1 MKGAEEGSK
10 ASFLKDSAAVH
21 YRNGRHE
28 NSCMA
33 LEPGEWGCRKR
44 GWLGIR
50 NVTMTHRFE
59 REN

>member
-21 YRNGRHE
+21 YRNGRLE

-33 LEPGEWGCRKR
+33 PEPGEW
-44 GWLGIR
+44 
-50 NVTMTHRFE
+50 
-59 REN
+59 